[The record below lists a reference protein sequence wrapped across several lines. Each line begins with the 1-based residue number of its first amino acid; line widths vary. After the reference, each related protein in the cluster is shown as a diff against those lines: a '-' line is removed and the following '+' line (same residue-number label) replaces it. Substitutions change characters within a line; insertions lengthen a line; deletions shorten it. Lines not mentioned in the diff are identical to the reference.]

1 MRKILVK
8 MLLIGKATRRTSSFL
23 KVYLERRV
31 RPVLFV
37 LYVYRG
43 ERVYEIKFMT
53 ILASWTYFIGARS
66 SNISQIDIGK
76 IVAKN

>member
-8 MLLIGKATRRTSSFL
+8 MLLIGKATRRTSTFL

-31 RPVLFV
+31 RVLFV
-37 LYVYRG
+37 SYVYRG
-43 ERVYEIKFMT
+43 ERIYEIKFMT